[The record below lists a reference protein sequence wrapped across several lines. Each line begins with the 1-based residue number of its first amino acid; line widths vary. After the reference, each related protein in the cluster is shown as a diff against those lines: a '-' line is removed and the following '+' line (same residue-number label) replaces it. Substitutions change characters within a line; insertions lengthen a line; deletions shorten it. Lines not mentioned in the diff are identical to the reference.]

1 MSVNPL
7 SKVLRFTVC
16 ILFIYTLVAIPTSA
30 SDSKANGPALASPKS
45 STIPFNVDFAASSGS
60 SIIVEHDGKR
70 YEIDT
75 ATKTVRELPIGSSSS
90 LETRQ
95 QSDPQNNATAA
106 GQSQS
111 APAQTDTYYL
121 PGDDRLLT
129 LPSGLRITKGAVWV
143 NFTHRFPISPAFSGT
158 ALGHT
163 LLGMDDFGLPSFGFQ
178 FGVTNR
184 LSLAIYRSPSLIGR
198 PIEMR
203 AALRMLDEHDG
214 QPFNATFRFSVDGQN
229 DFERNFTTNFE
240 LITSRSITRHAQLTL
255 VPTVSIHNRPALNL
269 FNFIQK
275 PPLEQPCSQALAS
288 GVPASMHVKPCVNTM
303 SLGVGLSVDIR
314 PTVALIA
321 EVEPM
326 LANAHDI
333 GAHRPPFGFAI
344 QKKILRH
351 SFTFGFTTAP
361 GTTVSQRSQTRA
373 IFNRDPTADRGKG
386 LSVGF
391 NLSRELR

>member
-1 MSVNPL
+1 MFAKSL
-7 SKVLRFTVC
+7 SNSLRFAAITSL
-16 ILFIYTLVAIPTSA
+16 ILTLAVTSAVADDSKPSDTPPAPPKVTAIPF
-30 SDSKANGPALASPKS
+30 
-45 STIPFNVDFAASSGS
+45 IVDFAASSGN

-75 ATKTVRELPIGSSSS
+75 ASKAVRELPAASSSS
-90 LETRQ
+90 SATRQ
-95 QSDPQNNATAA
+95 EMAPQNNATAS
-106 GQSQS
+106 GPSQT
-111 APAQTDTYYL
+111 APAQSDRYFL

-129 LPSGLRITKGAVWV
+129 IPSGLRIRKGAMWV
-143 NFTHRFPISPAFSGT
+143 NFTHRFPLSPAFSGK

-163 LLGMDDFGLPSFGFQ
+163 LLGMDDFGIPSFGFTY
-178 FGVTNR
+178 GVTDR
-184 LSLAIYRSPSLIGR
+184 LSLSIYRSPSLIGR

-203 AALRMLDEHDG
+203 AALRMLDERDG

-229 DFERNFTTNFE
+229 DFQRNFTTNFE
-240 LITSRSITRHAQLTL
+240 WIVSRSITRHAQLTL
-255 VPTVSIHNRPALNL
+255 VPTVSIHNRPTLNL
-269 FNFIQK
+269 FNVIQE

-288 GVPASMHVKPCVNTM
+288 GVPASMNVKPCVNTM

-314 PTVALIA
+314 PTVTLIA

-326 LANAHDI
+326 LANARDI

-373 IFNRDPTADRGKG
+373 IFNRDPRADRGTG

>member
-1 MSVNPL
+1 MHVRPL
-7 SKVLRFTVC
+7 SNNLRFTAT
-16 ILFIYTLVAIPTSA
+16 ILLIFLTAIVSA
-30 SDSKANGPALASPKS
+30 AANDSKTNGPTPTPPKTAS
-45 STIPFNVDFAASSGS
+45 IPFNVDFAASSGN

-75 ATKTVRELPIGSSSS
+75 AAKTVRELPIGSSSS
-90 LETRQ
+90 SETRQ
-95 QSDPQNNATAA
+95 SDQQNNAAAA
-106 GQSQS
+106 GQSQT
-111 APAQTDTYYL
+111 APVQADKYFL

-129 LPSGLRITKGAVWV
+129 LPSGQRITKGAVWV
-143 NFTHRFPISPAFSGT
+143 NFTHRFPLSPAFSGT
-158 ALGHT
+158 ALGST
-163 LLGMDDFGLPSFGFQ
+163 LLGMDDFGIPSFGFQ

-203 AALRMLDEHDG
+203 AALRFLDEHDG
-214 QPFNATFRFSVDGQN
+214 QPFNATFRFSIDGQN
-229 DFERNFTTNFE
+229 DFQRNFTTNFE
-240 LITSRSITRHAQLTL
+240 LIASRSITRHAQLTL

-269 FNFIQK
+269 FNVIQR

-333 GAHRPPFGFAI
+333 GAHRPPFGFGI